1 MKGKKIR
8 PGKKIIVVGC
18 HQEGTPTG
26 QYKCNPEPSFW
37 RYSGHVKQVLQTWNK
52 GDQHATSKDLQRPV
66 MWKCYLSHRLVRIS
80 EVCNV
85 DKSPNSPIHFG
96 FIDNLFY
103 DNLPKGHKYSE
114 TLAEKLNNV
123 LENQ

>member
-52 GDQHATSKDLQRPV
+52 ETNMQP
-66 MWKCYLSHRLVRIS
+66 VRIS
-80 EVCNV
+80 
-85 DKSPNSPIHFG
+85 
-96 FIDNLFY
+96 
-103 DNLPKGHKYSE
+103 KG
-114 TLAEKLNNV
+114 L
-123 LENQ
+123 